1 MFFDDLDQISEIALK
16 KNTSVFVV
24 PTDFSP
30 KYKNAILLQPVEK
43 KTITIEQVRNI
54 ITKLGKKQTNDQLI
68 VVDRVELLN
77 DEAANAFLKNLEE
90 PQEKVHFVLLTSEIS
105 AVMPTILSRAAI
117 YFYRKLENF
126 DEISADEKVKN
137 MAKQL
142 LVVKKADL
150 SDFVNELTSKNDRKF
165 VLEVINTD
173 IQMLYK
179 SYFLTKKP
187 IFLQKLENF
196 LKISENL
203 QKNGHLK
210 LQIIANLC

>member
-1 MFFDDLDQISEIALK
+1 MFFDDLAKIPEIALK
-16 KNTSVFVV
+16 KNTSIFVV
-24 PTDFSP
+24 PFDFSP
-30 KYKNAILLQPVEK
+30 DYKKAIMLRPVEK
-43 KTITIEQVRNI
+43 KTITIEQVRNVI
-54 ITKLGKKQTNDQLI
+54 ARLGKKQTRDQLI

-77 DEAANAFLKNLEE
+77 EEAANAFLKNLEE
-90 PQEKVHFVLLTSEIS
+90 PQEKVHYILLVSEIS
-105 AVMPTILSRAAI
+105 AVMPTILSRSSI
-117 YFYRKLENF
+117 YFYQDLEKF
-126 DEISADEKVKN
+126 DEISATDEIKDL
-137 MAKQL
+137 AKRL

-150 SDFVNELTSKNDRKF
+150 VIFVNELTSKKDRKF
-165 VLEVINTD
+165 VIDVINTD
-173 IQMLYK
+173 IQLLYN